1 MHLIPRLAVLALA
14 IPGLGAEFPSL
25 PNTESTTD
33 GGPPSLEESAGK
45 FRLPDDYGVSVW
57 SGEPKVQNPIAM
69 AWDEKGRMW
78 VAENYTYGSRKIRFD
93 LSLRDRVIVLADEDG
108 DGVAE
113 FRKVFTDEVQMLTSV
128 EVGMG
133 GVWLM
138 CPPRLLFIP
147 DRNGDLIPDGEPQVM
162 LDGFDVA
169 RGNYHNFANG
179 LRWGPDGWLY
189 GRCGHS
195 CPGKLGAPGTPD
207 DLRIPIDGG
216 IWRYHPKDGEVE
228 VLAHGTV
235 NPWGHDWDEHGELFL
250 NQICL

>member
-1 MHLIPRLAVLALA
+1 MVA
-14 IPGLGAEFPSL
+14 
-25 PNTESTTD
+25 
-33 GGPPSLEESAGK
+33 
-45 FRLPDDYGVSVW
+45 RLPWRRAPANFVCRMIMESRSW

-162 LDGFDVA
+162 LDGFDVLA

-195 CPGKLGAPGTPD
+195 APANWERRVLPMISEFPLMGEFGAI
-207 DLRIPIDGG
+207 IPRMVKSRC
-216 IWRYHPKDGEVE
+216 WPMERST
-228 VLAHGTV
+228 HGATTGMSMV
-235 NPWGHDWDEHGELFL
+235 NSFS
-250 NQICL
+250 